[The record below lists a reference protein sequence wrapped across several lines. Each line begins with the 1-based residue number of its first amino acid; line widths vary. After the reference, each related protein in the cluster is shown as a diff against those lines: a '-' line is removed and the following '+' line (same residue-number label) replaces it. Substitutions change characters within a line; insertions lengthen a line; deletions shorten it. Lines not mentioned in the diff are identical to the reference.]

1 MSQLSPAQPRA
12 QSSPTQPYSPALQAV
27 LSSLDVQLEEEL
39 ARYRR
44 QRPAKTVPP
53 RAGARPQSQK
63 TLDLISVRATGGRTQ
78 PQTAPVTVPES
89 LPAIITNR
97 NVAPGEAETENR
109 QLDLPNATLATPDL
123 SIDDNQIAHL
133 EHFPGLART
142 DGGSI
147 DTAASGIQPNEYLQS
162 SPAQLKELAQEK
174 AAAQAERSFGD
185 SLLSPLGIGSMLLL
199 LLSSATLGYIAMNP
213 SSLSHLPLGRLFAS
227 KTATVAKNPQKTPA
241 AGEDKAGENSIP
253 NSPNLASQEFV
264 ELNLRSLSTLKP
276 KNTPKAPPLPTIAT
290 QVPVNAPAPLPRP
303 VGSPVPLDLPAALL
317 PPSVQSGVLPQIGD
331 RPPAPLPA
339 PAGTNRQ
346 RSVPK
351 QQAAAS
357 KPIQGTA
364 RFAPAGAPNGGQAA
378 ASKQPPAKAKAAS
391 AKDNKFLVVTAY
403 SGSSSLA
410 QVRKVT
416 PDAYVRRLPQ
426 GSRIQVASFPSES
439 EAQKKVRDLR
449 KQGISAQI
457 YRR

>member
-1 MSQLSPAQPRA
+1 MSQLSPAQPRV

-53 RAGARPQSQK
+53 RASGRPQIQK
-63 TLDLISVRATGGRTQ
+63 TLDLISVRATGGRTG
-78 PQTAPVTVPES
+78 PQTAAVTVPES
-89 LPAIITNR
+89 LPAAITNK
-97 NVAPGEAETENR
+97 NAFGESEAENR
-109 QLDLPNATLATPDL
+109 EVEAPNAALGTPDL
-123 SIDDNQIAHL
+123 SVDENPIAHM
-133 EHFPGLART
+133 ENPPGLTRSE
-142 DGGSI
+142 GGLVNR
-147 DTAASGIQPNEYLQS
+147 AASGIQPNEYLPLES
-162 SPAQLKELAQEK
+162 AQLKELTQEK
-174 AAAQAERSFGD
+174 AAAQSERSFAD
-185 SLLSPLGIGSMLLL
+185 SLLTPLGIGSMLLL

-241 AGEDKAGENSIP
+241 VGEDKGGENSIP
-253 NSPNLASQEFV
+253 NSPNLADQEFV
-264 ELNLRSLSTLKP
+264 KLNLRSLSTLKP
-276 KNTPKAPPLPTIAT
+276 KNTPKAPPLPTIGT
-290 QVPVNAPAPLPRP
+290 QVPVNPPAPLPRP

-317 PPSVQSGVLPQIGD
+317 PPSLQSGVLPQIGD
-331 RPPAPLPA
+331 RSPALLPA
-339 PAGTNRQ
+339 PAGTTKQPN
-346 RSVPK
+346 VPG
-351 QQAAAS
+351 QQAAGS
-357 KPIQGTA
+357 KPIEGTA
-364 RFAPAGAPNGGQAA
+364 RFAPRGASDRGQAA
-378 ASKQPPAKAKAAS
+378 ATKQPPAKAKAAS

-416 PDAYVRRLPQ
+416 SDAYVRRLPQ
-426 GSRIQVASFPSES
+426 GNRIQVASFSLES

-449 KQGISAQI
+449 KQGISAEI